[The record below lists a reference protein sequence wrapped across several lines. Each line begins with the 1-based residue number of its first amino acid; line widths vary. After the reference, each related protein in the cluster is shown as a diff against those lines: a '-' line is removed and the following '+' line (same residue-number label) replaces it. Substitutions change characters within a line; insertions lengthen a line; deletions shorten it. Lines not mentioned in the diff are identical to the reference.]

1 MSLFGFGKGT
11 PSRTKDNSIRNN
23 TLHEDEQLIVSFDK
37 SVMSERAMS
46 SRKKIAIRQDSLGY
60 SPEDHHHSHV
70 KINSLQYLDDE
81 SEAYRAFK
89 AASHFHY
96 RGAFWN
102 EGKRKIMVRY
112 IQLVLIGIV
121 QGTIA
126 YFTNFFS
133 HSFIQV
139 SFYYKQKNI

>member
-1 MSLFGFGKGT
+1 MSLFSFGKGNL
-11 PSRTKDNSIRNN
+11 PGKKENSTRNN
-23 TLHEDEQLIVSFDK
+23 TLREEEQLIVSFEK
-37 SVMSERAMS
+37 SVMSERALS

-60 SPEDHHHSHV
+60 SPEEHHHSHV

-89 AASHFHY
+89 AASHFHH

-102 EGKRKIMVRY
+102 EGKCKIMVRY
-112 IQLVLIGIV
+112 LQLVMIGIV
-121 QGTIA
+121 QGSIA
-126 YFTNFFS
+126 YFTNVFS

-139 SFYYKQKNI
+139 SFYY